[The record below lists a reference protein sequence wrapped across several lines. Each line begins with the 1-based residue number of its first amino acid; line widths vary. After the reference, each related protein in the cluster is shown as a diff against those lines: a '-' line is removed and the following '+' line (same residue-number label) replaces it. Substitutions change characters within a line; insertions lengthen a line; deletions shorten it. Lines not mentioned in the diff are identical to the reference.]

1 MLIKWQLG
9 FVIFAKAFEEYLE
22 ANKIN
27 FATCTPEEI
36 LKAYTIWPDQLT
48 RELTELM
55 KASFVINIFARIN
68 CNTLS

>member
-1 MLIKWQLG
+1 MMLIKWQLG

-36 LKAYTIWPDQLT
+36 LKADTIWP
-48 RELTELM
+48 EFNSP
-55 KASFVINIFARIN
+55 AN
-68 CNTLS
+68 